1 MGTYSAA
8 ALLGLPVR
16 LNSIRLARP
25 VDLLVDATAWRALG
39 FLVESGDGATRFLP
53 FAASQP
59 AERQIEVHSALMLLD
74 DAVFYRKRGL
84 SLRALLGE
92 EIRHDG
98 EITGRLLD
106 VLVDS
111 GGRIREL
118 QLEQNEAI
126 VHVPAAGSRIA
137 GPRLTAA

>member
-59 AERQIEVHSALMLLD
+59 AERQIAVHSALMLLD

-92 EIRHDG
+92 EIQHDG
-98 EITGRLLD
+98 EIAGTLLD

-137 GPRLTAA
+137 DPRLTAA

>member
-16 LNSIRLARP
+16 LHSIQLARP

-39 FLVESGDGATRFLP
+39 FLVESSDGVTRFLP

-59 AERQIEVHSALMLLD
+59 AEKEIEVHSALMLLD
-74 DAVFYRKRGL
+74 DAAFYRKRGV

-98 EITGRLLD
+98 EAAGTLLD

-111 GGRIREL
+111 SGRIREL
-118 QLEQNEAI
+118 ELEQNEAI
-126 VHVPAAGSRIA
+126 VHVPAVGSRVA

>member
-16 LNSIRLARP
+16 LHSIKLARP

-39 FLVESGDGATRFLP
+39 FLVESSDGVTRFLP

-59 AERQIEVHSALMLLD
+59 AAKEIAVQSALMLLD
-74 DAVFYRKRGL
+74 DAAFYRRRGV
-84 SLRALLGE
+84 SLQALLGE
-92 EIRHDG
+92 EIRHG
-98 EITGRLLD
+98 EIAGTLLD
-106 VLVDS
+106 ALVDS
-111 GGRIREL
+111 SGRIREL
-118 QLEQNEAI
+118 ELEQDEAI
-126 VHVPAAGSRIA
+126 VRVPAAGSRIA

>member
-16 LNSIRLARP
+16 LHSIQLARP

-39 FLVESGDGATRFLP
+39 FLVESSDGGTRFLP

-59 AERQIEVHSALMLLD
+59 AEKEIAVHSALMLLD
-74 DAVFYRKRGL
+74 DAAFYRKRGV

-92 EIRHDG
+92 AIRHDG
-98 EITGRLLD
+98 ENAGTLLD
-106 VLVDS
+106 VLVDTD
-111 GGRIREL
+111 GRIREL
-118 QLEQNEAI
+118 ELDQNEAI
-126 VHVPAAGSRIA
+126 VHVPAAGSRIT